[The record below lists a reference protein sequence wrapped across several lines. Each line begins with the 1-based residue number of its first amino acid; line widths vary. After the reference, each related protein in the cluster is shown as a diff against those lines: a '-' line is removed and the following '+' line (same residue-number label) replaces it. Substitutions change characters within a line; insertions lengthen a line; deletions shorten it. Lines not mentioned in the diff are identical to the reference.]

1 MFPTIAEYNQTIQ
14 AKGGNA
20 FKTLSN
26 LTFIP
31 SRTVPVKIYSYGS
44 GSYAVVFK
52 AKDYYNEFAIRCFIS
67 AEKENID
74 RYRSIDSYL
83 KNLTASWITK
93 IALLEDE
100 INVGYQHY
108 PVIKMDWIEGQLLN
122 NFITQVIDNNS
133 ALTELQNEVV
143 SVSKSLENLKIGH
156 GDIQCG
162 NVIVTKKADGKNI
175 IKLIDYDGMYIP
187 SFSNKMNLERGR
199 TEFQHP
205 NRSQIQY
212 NEKIDR
218 FSFWVILCAIEALK
232 FDKSLWFEVMRGGFN
247 TLDNLLFTGDDFKY
261 FNNSK
266 LVNRLYALN
275 KPSLSFYLNKLN
287 KFCNS
292 LPDTVEPPTI
302 FDSSEQPIENNIPI
316 TFPTNSFG
324 KEVEIITSP
333 IGAAVLTPTFQR
345 IGTTPLKI
353 DKEKYLGKTLV
364 ISYGTQFK
372 QVPIEQSTTIIDLL
386 FNEMVNPF
394 TYPTQTQQVISSE
407 QNHDNIPPLRT
418 TQTPVQSESDNSG
431 WIALGIIPVI
441 VAAVFII
448 ASINKKN
455 ESPSTPSVD
464 NSNSYNTTASPPY
477 ADTAVPAVVDTDV
490 SAPLPT
496 VVDTSAIAAVID
508 TIATSPTN
516 NEDNNT
522 SIGYTDDNDITA
534 EQAVRMFLGALANK
548 DCDAAWNITYNPTWE
563 NKGKDWFCS
572 YEAFGSVT
580 KVLLGTIYTMSQSF
594 TEAEIYVNYYTEDI
608 INGNKCY
615 KQKIVVKK
623 ISFDNNSTRWMIA
636 RMVNIEPPYDC
647 QVNE

>member
-31 SRTVPVKIYSYGS
+31 SRTVPVRIYSYGS

-52 AKDYYNEFAIRCFIS
+52 AKEQYKEFAIRCFIS

-83 KNLTASWITK
+83 KNISASWITK
-93 IALLEDE
+93 TQLLEDE
-100 INVGYQHY
+100 INIGYQHY
-108 PVIKMDWIEGQLLN
+108 PVIKMDWVEGQLLN
-122 NFITQVIDNNS
+122 NFITQVIDNNF

-143 SVSKSLENLKIGH
+143 SVSKSLEFLKVGH

-162 NVIVTKKADGKNI
+162 NIIVAKNVDGRNI

-187 SFSNKMNLERGR
+187 SFSNKVNLERGR

-232 FDKSLWFEVMRGGFN
+232 FDKTLWFEVMKGGFN
-247 TLDNLLFTGDDFKY
+247 TLDNLLFIGDDFKY

-275 KPSLSFYLNKLN
+275 QPSLTFYLNKLN

-292 LPDTVEPPTI
+292 LPDSVEPPTI
-302 FDSSEQPIENNIPI
+302 FDSSGQIIENIIPQPV
-316 TFPTNSFG
+316 PTEIFG
-324 KEVEIITSP
+324 STIEIITSP

-345 IGTTPLKI
+345 IGITPLKI
-353 DKEKYLGKTLV
+353 DKEKYIGKTLV

-372 QVPIEQSTTIIDLL
+372 QVPIEQSTTIIDLH
-386 FNEMVNPF
+386 FNEKVNSF
-394 TYPTQTQQVISSE
+394 QNLNQSHQVNSLE
-407 QNHDNIPPLRT
+407 QSYESVPPLQT
-418 TQTPVQSESDNSG
+418 VQTPVKSETDNSG
-431 WIALGIIPVI
+431 WIIFGIIAVIFFAVI
-441 VAAVFII
+441 VV
-448 ASINKKN
+448 ASVNKQN
-455 ESPSTPSVD
+455 ASSYTSSVD
-464 NSNSYNTTASPPY
+464 NSGSYNTTPSTSY
-477 ADTAVPAVVDTDV
+477 IDTTAAVVDTFAYPAADTT
-490 SAPLPT
+490 AAIIA
-496 VVDTSAIAAVID
+496 VDTTAAAIL
-508 TIATSPTN
+508 TTT
-516 NEDNNT
+516 EDNST
-522 SIGYTDDNDITA
+522 SFSYKDDYDMTS
-534 EQAVRMFLGALANK
+534 EQAVKVFLGALANK
-548 DCDAAWNITYNPTWE
+548 DCEAAWNITYNPTWE
-563 NKGKDWFCS
+563 IKGKVWFCS
-572 YEAFGSVT
+572 YEAFGGVT
-580 KVLLGTIYTMSQSF
+580 KVLLGDIHTISQGY

-608 INGNKCY
+608 YNGNKCY

-623 ISFDNNSTRWMIA
+623 TTFDNNKSRWMIA
-636 RMVNIEPPYDC
+636 RMVNIETPYDC

>member
-31 SRTVPVKIYSYGS
+31 SRTVPVRIYSYGS

-52 AKDYYNEFAIRCFIS
+52 AKDQYREFAIRCFIS

-83 KNLTASWITK
+83 KNISASWITK
-93 IALLEDE
+93 IQLLEDE

-122 NFITQVIDNNS
+122 NFITQVIDNNTD
-133 ALTELQNEVV
+133 LTELQHEVV
-143 SVSKSLENLKIGH
+143 SVSKSLENLKVGH

-162 NVIVTKKADGKNI
+162 NMIVAKNADGKNI

-302 FDSSEQPIENNIPI
+302 FDSSEQPIENIIPI
-316 TFPTNSFG
+316 TFPTDSFG

-386 FNEMVNPF
+386 FNEKANSF
-394 TYPTQTQQVISSE
+394 TSPNQPQQVNSID
-407 QNHDNIPPLRT
+407 QNYENIPPLHS
-418 TQTPVQSESDNSG
+418 TQTPVESETDNSG
-431 WIALGIIPVI
+431 WIIVGIIAVII
-441 VAAVFII
+441 VAGIII
-448 ASINKKN
+448 ASVSKQN
-455 ESPSTPSVD
+455 ESSYTPSVD
-464 NSNSYNTTASPPY
+464 NSNSYNTTPTTSYVDTTVASVV
-477 ADTAVPAVVDTDV
+477 DTAVSTPLPAVDTTAV
-490 SAPLPT
+490 
-496 VVDTSAIAAVID
+496 AAVID

-534 EQAVRMFLGALANK
+534 EQAVRIFLGALANK

-572 YEAFGSVT
+572 YEAFGGVT
-580 KVLLGTIYTMSQSF
+580 KVLLGNMYSISQSF
-594 TEAEIYVNYYTEDI
+594 NEAEIYVSYYAEDTF
-608 INGNKCY
+608 NGNQCY
-615 KQKIVVKK
+615 NQNIIVKK
-623 ISFDNNSTRWMIA
+623 ITFDNNQTRWMITKMKNTQA
-636 RMVNIEPPYDC
+636 PYPC

>member
-122 NFITQVIDNNS
+122 NFITQIIDNNS
-133 ALTELQNEVV
+133 ALTELQNEVA
-143 SVSKSLENLKIGH
+143 SVSKSLENLKVGH

-162 NVIVTKKADGKNI
+162 NIIVAKNADGKNI

-187 SFSNKMNLERGR
+187 SFSNKINLERGR

-232 FDKSLWFEVMRGGFN
+232 FDKTLWFEVMRGGFN

-275 KPSLSFYLNKLN
+275 KPSLTFYLNKLN

-302 FDSSEQPIENNIPI
+302 FDSNEQTIENILPT
-316 TFPTNSFG
+316 TFSTDSFG
-324 KEVEIITSP
+324 KEVEIVTSP

-345 IGTTPLKI
+345 IGTTPIKI

-372 QVPIEQSTTIIDLL
+372 QIPIEQSTSIIDLH
-386 FNEMVNPF
+386 FNEKVNSFPN
-394 TYPTQTQQVISSE
+394 PNQSHQVNSLD
-407 QNHDNIPPLRT
+407 QNYENVPPLQT
-418 TQTPVQSESDNSG
+418 VQTPVKSETDNSG
-431 WIALGIIPVI
+431 WIIFGIIAVIIVAVI
-441 VAAVFII
+441 VI
-448 ASINKKN
+448 ASVNKQN
-455 ESPSTPSVD
+455 ESSYTSSVD
-464 NSNSYNTTASPPY
+464 NSSSYNTTPSTSY
-477 ADTAVPAVVDTDV
+477 IDTTVAVVDTVAYPAADTT
-490 SAPLPT
+490 AAIT
-496 VVDTSAIAAVID
+496 AVDTTAGVS
-508 TIATSPTN
+508 TTT
-516 NEDNNT
+516 EDNST
-522 SIGYTDDNDITA
+522 SFSYKDDNDITS
-534 EQAVRMFLGALANK
+534 EQAVKFFLGALANK
-548 DCDAAWNITYNPTWE
+548 DCEAAWNITYNPTWE

-572 YEAFGSVT
+572 YEAFGGVT
-580 KVLLGTIYTMSQSF
+580 KVLLGEIYPISQAY

-608 INGNKCY
+608 YNGNKCY

-623 ISFDNNSTRWMIA
+623 LTLDNNNSRWMITK
-636 RMVNIEPPYDC
+636 MVNIETPYDC

>member
-14 AKGGNA
+14 TKGGNA

-31 SRTVPVKIYSYGS
+31 SRTIPVKIYSYGS

-52 AKDYYNEFAIRCFIS
+52 AKDHYNEFAIRCFIS

-74 RYRSIDSYL
+74 RYRNIDSYL

-93 IALLEDE
+93 IELLEGE

-108 PVIKMDWIEGQLLN
+108 PVIKMDWVEGKLLN
-122 NFITQVIDNNS
+122 NFITQIIDNNS

-143 SVSKSLENLKIGH
+143 SVSKSLENLRVGH

-162 NVIVTKKADGKNI
+162 NIIVATNVNGKNI

-187 SFSNKMNLERGR
+187 SFSNKVNLERGR

-232 FDKSLWFEVMRGGFN
+232 FDKTLWFEVMRGGFN
-247 TLDNLLFTGDDFKY
+247 TLDNLLFIGDDFKY

-275 KPSLSFYLNKLN
+275 KPSLTFYLNKLN

-292 LPDTVEPPTI
+292 LPDSVEAPTI
-302 FDSSEQPIENNIPI
+302 FDSSEQIIENINPQ
-316 TFPTNSFG
+316 PVPLESFSNAI
-324 KEVEIITSP
+324 EIITSP

-353 DKEKYLGKTLV
+353 DKEKYIGKTLV

-372 QVPIEQSTTIIDLL
+372 QVPIEQSTSIIDLY
-386 FNEMVNPF
+386 FNEKVNPL
-394 TYPTQTQQVISSE
+394 YQNQTNQINSAE
-407 QNHDNIPPLRT
+407 QIHENIPSQPPQT
-418 TQTPVQSESDNSG
+418 TIQTGTDNSG
-431 WIALGIIPVI
+431 WIIFGILAVI
-441 VAAVFII
+441 IVVVIII
-448 ASINKKN
+448 ASVNKQN
-455 ESPSTPSVD
+455 ESSYTSSVD
-464 NSNSYNTTASPPY
+464 NSSGYNTTPSTLY
-477 ADTAVPAVVDTDV
+477 ADTA
-490 SAPLPT
+490 LT
-496 VVDTSAIAAVID
+496 VVDSVAYPAVDTTAAVVTID
-508 TIATSPTN
+508 TTATVPTN
-516 NEDNNT
+516 NEDNGT
-522 SIGYTDDNDITA
+522 SYSYKDDNDRTS
-534 EQAVRMFLGALANK
+534 EEAVKFFLGALANK

-563 NKGKDWFCS
+563 NKGKAWFCS
-572 YEAFGSVT
+572 YEAFGGVT
-580 KVLLGTIYTMSQSF
+580 KVLLGNIYPITQGY

-608 INGNKCY
+608 YNGNKCY

-623 ISFDNNSTRWMIA
+623 LSLDNNTRWMITK
-636 RMVNIEPPYDC
+636 MVNIETPYDC